1 MYPDQKRL
9 YLKLYNTES
18 RAQNKIVAHKGPIK
32 MYTCGPTVYDFA
44 HIGNFRTYVF
54 EDLMR
59 RTLKFF
65 GFEVYQVMNITDV
78 DDKTIKGAIKEG
90 KSLLD
95 YTQKYTDAFFEDL
108 ETLNI
113 EPAEHYPKATDHI
126 PEMIAMIDKMLK
138 NDVAYRG
145 KDGSIYFAISKFPS
159 YGRLSHF
166 TLDDLKE
173 NASLQND
180 RDEYDKENISDF
192 VLWKAYDKDRDGNIY
207 WDSPFGKGRPGWHIE
222 CSAMAIK
229 HLGETIDIHAGGVD
243 NIFPHHENEI
253 AQSECCTQK
262 CFAKHWVH
270 SEHLMVNGR
279 KMSKSAGNFY
289 TLRNLLDLGY
299 SGIEVRMALLQTHY
313 RVQLNFT
320 LEGLKGASQ
329 ALKRIDDFVER
340 LTRPILGKEDHALRI
355 KIAREEFAEA
365 LSDDLNIS
373 EALASLFN
381 LIRDLNTAIDAG
393 DLSQKGADNALVLL
407 KEINQVLGVITF
419 RKEEVIPQE
428 LEDAFQKRQ
437 AARSAKDYKMADYYR
452 DFITSK
458 GYVIEDAPTGSFIRK
473 LKT

>member
-1 MYPDQKRL
+1 
-9 YLKLYNTES
+9 
-18 RAQNKIVAHKGPIK
+18 
-32 MYTCGPTVYDFA
+32 
-44 HIGNFRTYVF
+44 
-54 EDLMR
+54 
-59 RTLKFF
+59 
-65 GFEVYQVMNITDV
+65 
-78 DDKTIKGAIKEG
+78 
-90 KSLLD
+90 
-95 YTQKYTDAFFEDL
+95 
-108 ETLNI
+108 
-113 EPAEHYPKATDHI
+113 
-126 PEMIAMIDKMLK
+126 
-138 NDVAYRG
+138 
-145 KDGSIYFAISKFPS
+145 
-159 YGRLSHF
+159 
-166 TLDDLKE
+166 
-173 NASLQND
+173 
-180 RDEYDKENISDF
+180 
-192 VLWKAYDKDRDGNIY
+192 
-207 WDSPFGKGRPGWHIE
+207 
-222 CSAMAIK
+222 
-229 HLGETIDIHAGGVD
+229 
-243 NIFPHHENEI
+243 
-253 AQSECCTQK
+253 
-262 CFAKHWVH
+262 
-270 SEHLMVNGR
+270 
-279 KMSKSAGNFY
+279 
-289 TLRNLLDLGY
+289 LGY